1 VYIADAVSGSDS
13 KASDDRMIDE
23 EWTGND
29 MEVSGYPD
37 RDFRGFTKFL
47 QANAGIVF
55 WATTASFEILPV
67 HHSPV
72 TFSFDAI

>member
-1 VYIADAVSGSDS
+1 
-13 KASDDRMIDE
+13 
-23 EWTGND
+23 

-37 RDFRGFTKFL
+37 GDFRGFTKSL
-47 QANAGIVF
+47 QANAGIVLL
-55 WATTASFEILPV
+55 ATTASFEILPV